1 MGHQTQASFTL
12 QDLGL
17 LMGPPVKSFDAVV
30 SLASRVLNTPKVALM
45 MVDVEN
51 GSVFLRASIGFDH
64 AAFPM
69 FGYPICGSIAGRI
82 CEINSSL
89 QNGDVSNSNLANAVE
104 AEYLGAESFLGTPV
118 HDPAGAPVGALIAL
132 HTKYRAWTNSQI
144 EALETFAYLAS
155 QQIML
160 KASFETLRL
169 MKKGIPL
176 A

>member
-17 LMGPPVKSFDAVV
+17 LMGPPVKSFDFVV
-30 SLASRVLNTPKVALM
+30 SLASRVLHTPDVALM

-51 GSVFLRASIGFDH
+51 GSVFLRASVGFDQVS
-64 AAFPM
+64 FPM
-69 FGYPICGSIAGRI
+69 FGYPYCGSIAAKI
-82 CEINSSL
+82 CETNSSL
-89 QNGDVSNSNLANAVE
+89 QNSDVSNSNLANAVE
-104 AEYLGAESFLGTPV
+104 AEFLGADSYLGTPV

-132 HTKYRAWTNSQI
+132 HTKSRAWTNTQV
-144 EALETFAYLAS
+144 EALEKFAYLAS

-169 MKKGIPL
+169 MKRGIPR